1 MKKNKN
7 NDNDSQ
13 NENEVFLNGPLN
25 YIKLINKKTYQSIWL
40 FMDFHKDIIH
50 QNKCEE
56 YEAKDVYKFLNK
68 KLLDSNELIDFF
80 LEINPTDIKKE
91 NNPNE
96 NGIYI
101 EETRKIFRKI
111 YSNQKSS
118 LKQNIRLHYI
128 DIRDY
133 AFIHE
138 FYKIINSIFSLL
150 KVSGLENIE
159 LIINKLIDIK
169 STLEFINKLI
179 FKIKENNLTFDHNN
193 IKIDFINVK
202 IESSENKNYSIYDI
216 INTGFFQLLTTILL
230 KYNDKRN
237 KENITKYFNENYLE
251 NSIELIKFIN
261 KFVLKLNIIS
271 KRIKEQDDK
280 QEINIDEIILNSK
293 LKDSRVYYGINKYEY
308 EEDYNFIFETIEKI
322 EVIIAKLG
330 CVFMDCF
337 FLRRLI
343 EKNYISKSIVYTGA
357 YHSSVYIWFLIKYYD
372 YKIDDY
378 EYINSELL
386 DKNDPIG
393 SLEKII
399 NKSNNY
405 NELFVY
411 LVPKKFT
418 QCVKIKDNF

>member
-7 NDNDSQ
+7 NNKNKQSDN
-13 NENEVFLNGPLN
+13 EIFLNGPLN
-25 YIKLINKKTYQSIWL
+25 YIKLINKKTSQSIWL

-56 YEAKDVYKFLNK
+56 YDAKDFYKFLNK
-68 KLLDSNELIDFF
+68 KLLESNELIDFF
-80 LEINPTDIKKE
+80 LEINPTDINKD

-118 LKQNIRLHYI
+118 QKQNIRLHYI

-133 AFIHE
+133 AFMYD
-138 FYKIINSIFSLL
+138 FYKQINSIFSLL
-150 KVSGLENIE
+150 KSSGLENIE
-159 LIINKLIDIK
+159 SIINKLIDIK
-169 STLEFINKLI
+169 STLEFINQLI
-179 FKIKENNLTFDHNN
+179 SKIKENKLIIDEKN
-193 IKIDFINVK
+193 IKIDFINIK
-202 IESSENKNYSIYDI
+202 IESSDNKNYSFYDI
-216 INTGFFQLLTTILL
+216 LNTGFYQLLSTILL
-230 KYNDKRN
+230 KYNNKTN
-237 KENITKYFNENYLE
+237 KENITKYFDQNYVE
-251 NSIELIKFIN
+251 NSLELVKFIN
-261 KFVLKLNIIS
+261 DFVSKMNIIS

-280 QEINIDEIILNSK
+280 QEINIDEIVLNPK

-308 EEDYNFIFETIEKI
+308 EKDYNFIFGTIEKI

-343 EKNYISKSIVYTGA
+343 EKDYISKSIVYTGA
-357 YHSSVYIWFLIKYYD
+357 YHSSIYIWFLIKYYG
-372 YKIDDY
+372 YEIEDY
-378 EYINSELL
+378 EYINTELL
-386 DKNDPIG
+386 NKNDPIG

-405 NELFVY
+405 DELFVY

-418 QCVKIKDNF
+418 QCVKIKDSF